1 VPEKKGQSPPSRS
14 LIADK
19 GDISKQPSRF
29 DEAKLSDPSGE
40 EFGSLRFLK
49 LIREKRDDT
58 LVEIRDALFAEIKT
72 FRKGQPQGDDMT
84 VVLLRYIG
92 EGRE

>member
-1 VPEKKGQSPPSRS
+1 MK
-14 LIADK
+14 I
-19 GDISKQPSRF
+19 
-29 DEAKLSDPSGE
+29 
-40 EFGSLRFLK
+40 LK
-49 LIREKRDDT
+49 LRLKNLNSLKGEWAIDFTRPPFTENS
-58 LVEIRDALFAEIKT
+58 LFAEIKT